1 MTPKSLQNDR
11 KVMPKSFNFDP
22 NSIENMTSKS
32 FQKQLPSLA
41 VNFQTRFTSRS
52 YIFTQDLK
60 LS

>member
-22 NSIENMTSKS
+22 NSIENMTSNS